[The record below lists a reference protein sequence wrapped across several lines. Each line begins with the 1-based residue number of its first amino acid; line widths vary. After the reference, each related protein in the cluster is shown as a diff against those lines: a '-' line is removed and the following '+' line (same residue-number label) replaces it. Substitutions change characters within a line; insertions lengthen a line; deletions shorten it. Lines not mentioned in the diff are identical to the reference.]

1 MTRYHSEISL
11 TKHKKARK
19 KQNKQQTNKQRNTH
33 IISFLAAFNPHTLP
47 NKMTPTLVTMN
58 FMSSLKTSIY
68 YVSMFSWMIF
78 SNSKFQMI
86 ITLKKKKNYNP
97 TFNYCWA
104 HTKSTERIFNGQWTQ
119 NERTVSKR
127 LFVKVERFTD
137 CTFRF
142 KTLRIASFTNWYI
155 LYQPYIQFIKA
166 LHGSTKLSNKIGY

>member
-86 ITLKKKKNYNP
+86 ITLKKKR
-97 TFNYCWA
+97 TI
-104 HTKSTERIFNGQWTQ
+104 TERSTIAERTLKALNVSLMD
-119 NERTVSKR
+119 NERKTS
-127 LFVKVERFTD
+127 ER
-137 CTFRF
+137 
-142 KTLRIASFTNWYI
+142 
-155 LYQPYIQFIKA
+155 
-166 LHGSTKLSNKIGY
+166 

>member
-68 YVSMFSWMIF
+68 YVSMFSWIIF

-86 ITLKKKKNYNP
+86 ITLKKKR
-97 TFNYCWA
+97 TI
-104 HTKSTERIFNGQWTQ
+104 TERSTIAERTLKALNVSLMD
-119 NERTVSKR
+119 NERKTS
-127 LFVKVERFTD
+127 ER
-137 CTFRF
+137 
-142 KTLRIASFTNWYI
+142 
-155 LYQPYIQFIKA
+155 
-166 LHGSTKLSNKIGY
+166 